1 MKIGTLISAGVLML
15 SSMLLNSGC
24 SEAGN
29 GRKQTTENPGA
40 IFGEVKSAAGAKM
53 LTPIALRGDK
63 KATGHLFFELSEP
76 AEQEVAVTFKLDSRI
91 LDAYNQ
97 LNGTGYTMYPADK
110 LLLENN
116 GNVVVE
122 AGKSKSA
129 TLALD
134 ILPGGMEGAT
144 YAVAVSAVAT
154 AGTEKHTDNK
164 AFIYLVKPLAAM
176 PEVNA
181 GRKVKNLCYVEV
193 NRESMLNA
201 GEYTMKSDKSPF
213 FDIASVF
220 AANIRLS
227 ADDVPYVSCNEQT
240 RFVLDNIE
248 QTVRPLQAKGIR
260 VHLSILGDHT
270 AAGMRSL
277 SKDAARAFAKDL
289 KAYIDIYGFDG
300 IDFDDEYSTYA
311 TDQAVEPY
319 IPSDAVAPSIEE
331 CTPQRYADLVYERWS
346 GKQYERTGW

>member
-134 ILPGGMEGAT
+134 ILPGGTEGAT

-201 GEYTMKSDKSPF
+201 GEYTMKNDKSPF
-213 FDIASVF
+213 FDIAS
-220 AANIRLS
+220 
-227 ADDVPYVSCNEQT
+227 Q
-240 RFVLDNIE
+240 
-248 QTVRPLQAKGIR
+248 
-260 VHLSILGDHT
+260 
-270 AAGMRSL
+270 
-277 SKDAARAFAKDL
+277 
-289 KAYIDIYGFDG
+289 
-300 IDFDDEYSTYA
+300 
-311 TDQAVEPY
+311 
-319 IPSDAVAPSIEE
+319 
-331 CTPQRYADLVYERWS
+331 
-346 GKQYERTGW
+346 

>member
-1 MKIGTLISAGVLML
+1 MRV
-15 SSMLLNSGC
+15 
-24 SEAGN
+24 
-29 GRKQTTENPGA
+29 
-40 IFGEVKSAAGAKM
+40 
-53 LTPIALRGDK
+53 
-63 KATGHLFFELSEP
+63 
-76 AEQEVAVTFKLDSRI
+76 
-91 LDAYNQ
+91 
-97 LNGTGYTMYPADK
+97 
-110 LLLENN
+110 
-116 GNVVVE
+116 
-122 AGKSKSA
+122 
-129 TLALD
+129 
-134 ILPGGMEGAT
+134 
-144 YAVAVSAVAT
+144 
-154 AGTEKHTDNK
+154 
-164 AFIYLVKPLAAM
+164 
-176 PEVNA
+176 
-181 GRKVKNLCYVEV
+181 
-193 NRESMLNA
+193 
-201 GEYTMKSDKSPF
+201 EYTMKSDKSPF

-319 IPSDAVAPSIEE
+319 IPFGCCGS
-331 CTPQRYADLVYERWS
+331 
-346 GKQYERTGW
+346 KH